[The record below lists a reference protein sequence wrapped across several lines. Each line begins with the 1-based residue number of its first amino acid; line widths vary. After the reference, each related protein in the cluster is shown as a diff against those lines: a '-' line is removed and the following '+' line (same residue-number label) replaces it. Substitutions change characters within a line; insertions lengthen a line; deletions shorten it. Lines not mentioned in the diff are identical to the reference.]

1 MTIFTFVWFLK
12 FVAEFY
18 NLCNH
23 ENVVLLH
30 CGIYQWLKSIKWNHR
45 TVCKL
50 PMYCFILRIYKY
62 FILQIYW
69 CTLHLIYYHAW
80 SSTRSAYLW
89 YRRIT
94 FEFKKGLEFLTGIA
108 YYTSKSFDAKIKCFW
123 HVRKRIRILIVITL
137 QILWSSCQFGL
148 LRASN
153 LYWI

>member
-18 NLCNH
+18 NLCMSYFYIVEYINDWSLSN
-23 ENVVLLH
+23 ET
-30 CGIYQWLKSIKWNHR
+30 IEKI
-45 TVCKL
+45 CKL
-50 PMYCFILRIYKY
+50 PMYCFILRIYKF

-80 SSTRSAYLW
+80 SSTGSAYFW

-108 YYTSKSFDAKIKCFW
+108 YYTSWSFDAKIKCFW
-123 HVRKRIRILIVITL
+123 HVWKRTRILIVITL
-137 QILWSSCQFGL
+137 QIL
-148 LRASN
+148 
-153 LYWI
+153 